1 MQYVLMDLEWNGS
14 YSKRA
19 HGYFNEIIEIG
30 ATKLDENLQKID
42 LFHYMIKPVV
52 SKKITNI
59 VTDLTGIE
67 ASTLEDGGTF
77 EEAIAALKAFV
88 PKDAAV
94 LTWSTTD
101 LLVFVENCRFFF
113 RRERIPFLRFYADAQ
128 AYCQPR
134 IDGDVPAGQ
143 QLGLAKAAEL
153 LGISQEGLDAHRA
166 VDDSELTARI
176 FAATF
181 DKASFDAAVK
191 RTDEDFYKRLLYKPH
206 FITHIGNP
214 LVKPEYLTF
223 ECPACGKS
231 LKASGKWRRS
241 GRGLCADFPCSCGKK
256 YVGRLSIRVMYDDV
270 QVKRRLQEDKPKEK
284 AETEETEQ
292 QEA

>member
-42 LFHYMIKPVV
+42 RFHYMIKPVV
-52 SKKITNI
+52 SKKITHL

-67 ASTLEDGGTF
+67 AATLEDGGTF
-77 EEAIAALKAFV
+77 EEAMAALKAFV
-88 PKDAAV
+88 PQDAVV
-94 LTWSTTD
+94 LTWSNTD
-101 LLVFVENCRFFF
+101 LMVLIENCRFFF
-113 RRERIPFLRFYADAQ
+113 KRERIPFLRFYADAQ

-134 IDGDVPAGQ
+134 IAPDVPAGQ
-143 QLGLAKAAEL
+143 QMGLAKAGEM
-153 LGISQEGLDAHRA
+153 LGISQEGLEAHRA

-181 DKASFDAAVK
+181 DKPSFDTFFK
-191 RTDEDFYKRLLYKPH
+191 RADENFYKRLLYKPH
-206 FITHIGNP
+206 FIAHVGNP

-223 ECPACGKS
+223 ECPACGRT
-231 LKASGKWRRS
+231 LKAKSKWRYS
-241 GRGLCADFPCSCGKK
+241 GRMLCADMPCSCGKK
-256 YVGRLSIRVMYDDV
+256 YVGRVLIKVLYDDV
-270 QVKRRLQEDKPKEK
+270 AVKRKLTEAQPK
-284 AETEETEQ
+284 EETEPA
-292 QEA
+292 EAE

>member
-30 ATKLDENLQKID
+30 ATKLDENLQKIGS
-42 LFHYMIKPVV
+42 FHYMIKPVV

-77 EEAIAALKAFV
+77 EEAVAALKAFV

-94 LTWSTTD
+94 LTWSNTD
-101 LLVFVENCRFFF
+101 LLVLVENCRFFW
-113 RRERIPFLRFYADAQ
+113 RREKIPFLHFYADAQ

-134 IDGDVPAGQ
+134 IAADVPAGQ
-143 QLGLAKAAEL
+143 QMGLAKAAEFL
-153 LGISQEGLDAHRA
+153 NISQEGLEAHRA

-181 DKASFDAAVK
+181 DKPSFESFVK
-191 RTDEDFYKRLLYKPH
+191 RADEDFYKRLLYKPH
-206 FITHIGNP
+206 FISHVGNP

-223 ECPACGKS
+223 DCPACGKT
-231 LKASGKWRRS
+231 LKAQSKWRYS
-241 GRGLCADFPCSCGKK
+241 GRMLCADMPCSCGKK
-256 YVGRLSIRVMYDDV
+256 YVGRVQIKVLYDDV
-270 QVKRRLQEDKPKEK
+270 AVKRKLTEVVKKEENES
-284 AETEETEQ
+284 AETEK
-292 QEA
+292 

>member
-30 ATKLDENLQKID
+30 ATKLDENLQKIGS
-42 LFHYMIKPVV
+42 FHYMIKPIV

-77 EEAIAALKAFV
+77 SDAVDALKAFV
-88 PKDAAV
+88 PKDAVV
-94 LTWSTTD
+94 LTWSNTD
-101 LLVFVENCRFFF
+101 LLVLVENCRFFW
-113 RRERIPFLRFYADAQ
+113 RREKIPFLYFYADAQ

-134 IDGDVPAGQ
+134 ISSDMPAGQ
-143 QLGLAKAAEL
+143 QMGLAKAAEFL
-153 LGISQEGLDAHRA
+153 NISQEGLEAHRA

-176 FAATF
+176 FAETF
-181 DKASFDAAVK
+181 DQASFETFVK
-191 RTDEDFYKRLLYKPH
+191 RADEDFYKRLLYKPH
-206 FITHIGNP
+206 FVSHVGNP

-223 ECPACGKS
+223 DCPACGKA
-231 LKASGKWRRS
+231 LKAQSKWRYS
-241 GRGLCADFPCSCGKK
+241 GRMLCADMPCSCGKK
-256 YVGRLSIRVMYDDV
+256 YVGRVQIKVLYDDV
-270 QVKRRLQEDKPKEK
+270 AVRRKLSEVVPKEK
-284 AETEETEQ
+284 EEPEKE
-292 QEA
+292 EA

>member
-42 LFHYMIKPVV
+42 RFHFMIKPVV

-77 EEAIAALKAFV
+77 SEAITALKAFV
-88 PKDAAV
+88 PKEAVV
-94 LTWSTTD
+94 LTWSNTD
-101 LLVFVENCRFFF
+101 LLVLVENCRFFF
-113 RRERIPFLRFYADAQ
+113 RRERIPFLHFYADAQ
-128 AYCQPR
+128 AFCQPR
-134 IDGDVPAGQ
+134 IADDPAPGQ
-143 QLGLAKAAEL
+143 QMGLAKAAEL

-181 DKASFDAAVK
+181 EERSFEQFVK

-206 FITHIGNP
+206 FISHVGNP

-223 ECPACGKS
+223 ECPACGRK
-231 LKASGKWRRS
+231 LKAQSKWRYS
-241 GRGLCADFPCSCGKK
+241 GRMLCADMPCACGKK
-256 YVGRLSIRVMYDDV
+256 YVGRVQVKVLYDDV
-270 QVKRRLQEDKPKEK
+270 AVKRRLTEAKPK
-284 AETEETEQ
+284 EETEQ
-292 QEA
+292 TEPTEE

>member
-30 ATKLDENLQKID
+30 ATKLDEHLQKID
-42 LFHYMIKPVV
+42 RFHFMIKPVV

-77 EEAIAALKAFV
+77 EEAIAALKVFV
-88 PKDAAV
+88 PKDAVV
-94 LTWSTTD
+94 LTWSNTD
-101 LLVFVENCRFFF
+101 LMVLVENCRFFF
-113 RRERIPFLRFYADAQ
+113 KRERIPFLHFYADAQ

-134 IDGDVPAGQ
+134 IDPDTPAGQ
-143 QLGLAKAAEL
+143 QMGLTRAGEA
-153 LGISQEGLDAHRA
+153 LGISLEGLEAHRA

-181 DKASFDAAVK
+181 DRTSFEECVK

-206 FITHIGNP
+206 FISHVGNP

-223 ECPACGKS
+223 QCPACGRTLKS
-231 LKASGKWRRS
+231 QSKWRYS
-241 GRGLCADFPCSCGKK
+241 GRMMCADMPCSCGKK
-256 YVGRLSIRVMYDDV
+256 YVGRVQVKVLYDDV
-270 QVKRRLQEDKPKEK
+270 AVRRRLTEVLPKE
-284 AETEETEQ
+284 ETPKNEPD
-292 QEA
+292 EAK

>member
-30 ATKLDENLQKID
+30 ATKLDENLQKIGS
-42 LFHYMIKPVV
+42 FHYMIKPVV

-94 LTWSTTD
+94 LTWSNTD
-101 LLVFVENCRFFF
+101 LLVLVENCRFFW
-113 RRERIPFLRFYADAQ
+113 RREKIPFLHFYADAQ

-134 IDGDVPAGQ
+134 IASELPAGQ
-143 QLGLAKAAEL
+143 QMGLAKAAECL
-153 LGISQEGLDAHRA
+153 NISQEGLEAHRA

-181 DKASFDAAVK
+181 DKASFETFVK
-191 RTDEDFYKRLLYKPH
+191 HTDEEFYKRLLYKPH
-206 FITHIGNP
+206 FISHVGNP

-223 ECPACGKS
+223 ECPACGKA
-231 LKASGKWRRS
+231 LKAQSKWRYS
-241 GRGLCADFPCSCGKK
+241 GRMLCANMPCSCGRK
-256 YVGRLSIRVMYDDV
+256 YVGRVQIKVLYDDV
-270 QVKRRLQEDKPKEK
+270 AVKRKLSEVVPKEK
-284 AETEETEQ
+284 EESAEEEE
-292 QEA
+292 

>member
-42 LFHYMIKPVV
+42 RFHFIIKPVV

-77 EEAIAALKAFV
+77 AEAMTALKAFV
-88 PKDAAV
+88 PKNAVV
-94 LTWSTTD
+94 LTWSNTD
-101 LLVFVENCRFFF
+101 LLVLIENCRFFF
-113 RRERIPFLRFYADAQ
+113 KRERIPFLSAYADAQ

-134 IDGDVPAGQ
+134 IAPDTPVGQ
-143 QLGLAKAAEL
+143 QMGLTKAGEA
-153 LGISQEGLDAHRA
+153 LGISTEGLEAHRA

-176 FAATF
+176 FAATY
-181 DKASFDAAVK
+181 DKPSFEAFVK

-206 FITHIGNP
+206 FVSHVGNP
-214 LVKPEYLTF
+214 LVKLEYLTF
-223 ECPACGKS
+223 ECPACGRPLQAQS
-231 LKASGKWRRS
+231 KWRYS
-241 GRGLCADFPCSCGKK
+241 GRMLCADMPCSCGKK
-256 YVGRLSIRVMYDDV
+256 YVGRVQVKVLYDDV
-270 QVKRRLQEDKPKEK
+270 AVRRRLTEAKPKEESTEDTT
-284 AETEETEQ
+284 ETE
-292 QEA
+292 A